1 MKQLQYSPLSVAEM
15 ACSLFAA
22 NEGFIDD
29 VDVNKVVDFEAALHA
44 FLRANAADLLDKIN
58 ASGDFNDEIA
68 GEMKA
73 AIEKFKASGT
83 Y

>member
-1 MKQLQYSPLSVAEM
+1 M
-15 ACSLFAA
+15 
-22 NEGFIDD
+22 
-29 VDVNKVVDFEAALHA
+29 DFESAMLS
-44 FLRANAADLLDKIN
+44 FIRSNNADLLDKIN
-58 ASGDFNDEIA
+58 ESGDFNDEIA